1 VENGFPG
8 RKNGGKTITSNAPNQ
23 RLHIQIYK
31 EDSMKAITFAVGL
44 VLLLVAVPV
53 QAQMV
58 TSIQR
63 ADIEKAVNEL
73 ILQMLRSY
81 ETNDVEKFF
90 QYFNREQFV
99 GYVAGGTIG
108 SLEQMKQQWTKDWA
122 TRTAQNRIAK
132 EVRVRVL
139 SPEAALAVWS
149 GTGMNAL
156 KNGNVA
162 NFTSAGI
169 ALCTKEPSGW
179 KITSF
184 ASGSTA
190 LQ

>member
-1 VENGFPG
+1 MRN
-8 RKNGGKTITSNAPNQ
+8 IA
-23 RLHIQIYK
+23 L
-31 EDSMKAITFAVGL
+31 AACGL
-44 VLLLVAVPV
+44 ILLFSVPV
-53 QAQMV
+53 QAQTV
-58 TSIQR
+58 TSAQK
-63 ADIEKAVNEL
+63 AEIEKAVNEL

-90 QYFNREQFV
+90 QYFSREQFV
-99 GYVAGGTIG
+99 GYIAGGSIG

-122 TRTAQNRIAK
+122 ARKAQNRVAK

-162 NFTSAGI
+162 NFTSAGM
-169 ALCTKEPSGW
+169 ALCTREPGGW

-184 ASGSTA
+184 GSGSTA